1 MVSTTTRARIAA
13 QVNRTRPPPAR
24 LRLPPMAERARI
36 GDRLEHAIEAHADLE
51 QEIAREEREA
61 PTKARRVTRTVVWL
75 AITGVSL
82 YLVAPSVLETAS
94 SWEDIKR
101 FAPLWLAG
109 MLLAQTAAM
118 ASMWA
123 LQHIAIGV
131 APWSA
136 VITSQLGGNAA
147 AKVAPGGGAVGAA
160 LQYRMLAEAGVPT
173 RPAVSGLT
181 AANILTFAV
190 VLALPVLAI
199 PTLIRGGVQRT
210 LVEAMIAGLVVFV
223 VLGVF
228 ATAAMTSDRPL
239 SWIGRTAQRI
249 RNRLRRKSEPVRD
262 LPARLLRERDRVLN
276 TLGPRW
282 KRALLATVGRW
293 AFDYATLLAALA
305 AVHDRPRAG
314 LVLLA
319 FCAAQLLSQIPATPG
334 GLGFVEAGL
343 TAMLTLAGVGA
354 GNAVLVTFA
363 YRLFSYWLPM
373 PVGFGAWVWH
383 RRRYAT

>member
-1 MVSTTTRARIAA
+1 
-13 QVNRTRPPPAR
+13 
-24 LRLPPMAERARI
+24 MAERARI

-51 QEIAREEREA
+51 HEIEREEREA
-61 PTKARRVTRTVVWL
+61 PTRARRLTRTVIWL
-75 AITGVSL
+75 AITGISL
-82 YLVAPSVLETAS
+82 YLVAPSVLETLS
-94 SWEDIKR
+94 SWEDIRR
-101 FAPLWLAG
+101 FAPAWLAA

-118 ASMWA
+118 ASLWA
-123 LQHIAIGV
+123 LQYIAIGV
-131 APWSA
+131 ASWPA
-136 VITSQLGGNAA
+136 VISSQLGGNAM
-147 AKVAPGGGAVGAA
+147 AKVAPGGGAIGAA

-210 LVEAMIAGLVVFV
+210 LVEAMIGGLVVFV
-223 VLGVF
+223 LLGAF
-228 ATAAMTSDRPL
+228 ATAAMAKDGPL
-239 SWIGRTAQRI
+239 EWIGRTAQRI